1 MIERYTLPEMG
12 KLWSEEAKFSKWLEI
27 ELLACEAYV
36 KLGQVPRKAYL
47 KIKRKARF
55 DIERILELE
64 RRTQHDLVA
73 FLSNLADNIGE
84 EAKYLHYGMTS
95 HDVEDTA
102 LSLRMREAGRIIS
115 DDLDNLSSVL
125 KKKAQAYK
133 HTPIMGRTHGV
144 HAEPTSFGLKLALWY
159 EEMHRNQERLQN
171 AIQSISVGRIAGSVG
186 NFAHISPK
194 VEEFVCKKLGL
205 KPDKVSTQILQRD
218 RHADYLTTLAIMA
231 GTLEKIA
238 LEIRNLQRTEIL
250 EVEEPFA
257 EGQKGS
263 SSMPHKRNPII
274 CERICGLARV
284 VRSNSIAA
292 LENMAL
298 WHERDITHSSV
309 ERVIIPDSCIL
320 LDYMLVKL
328 IQVMENLIVYPERML
343 ENIYRTGGLVFS
355 QRILHK
361 LIEKKLNRQKAYQVV
376 QTLALKAW
384 NDHKSFKH
392 LLETNETLKKYLT
405 RKDLES
411 CFDLKFYTKHVDYIY
426 KRVFNSKNSQQI
438 KQIKQIHKR
447 K

>member
-47 KIKRKARF
+47 KIKRKAKF

-73 FLSNLADNIGE
+73 FLSNLAENIGE

-102 LSLRMREAGRIIS
+102 LSLRMREAGKIIS
-115 DDLDNLSSVL
+115 DDLNNLSSVL
-125 KKKAQAYK
+125 KKKAQSYK

-159 EEMHRNQERLQN
+159 EEIHRNQERLQH

-218 RHADYLTTLAIMA
+218 RHAQYLTTLAIIA

-284 VRSNSIAA
+284 LRSNSIAA
-292 LENMAL
+292 LENIPL
-298 WHERDITHSSV
+298 WHERDISHSSA
-309 ERVIIPDSCIL
+309 ERIIIPDSFIL
-320 LDYMLVKL
+320 LDYMLEKSIFVIEGLNVIESNMKR
-328 IQVMENLIVYPERML
+328 NLMKY
-343 ENIYRTGGLVFS
+343 GGIIFS
-355 QRILHK
+355 QRVLLE
-361 LIEKKLNRQKAYQVV
+361 LIKKGMKREDAYALVQKA
-376 QTLALKAW
+376 ALKAW
-384 NDHKSFKH
+384 NDEGDFKEN
-392 LLETNETLKKYLT
+392 LLEEKKILSLLT
-405 RKDLES
+405 RDELEEL
-411 CFDLKFYTKHVDYIY
+411 FDVKYHLRYID
-426 KRVFNSKNSQQI
+426 KIIGS
-438 KQIKQIHKR
+438 
-447 K
+447 